1 MAFNPEQRDRT
12 VTQQST
18 SAPGRKN
25 RSLRSVA
32 LRLLIAALL
41 LSVLFVTLIGPPAP
55 SEITIYTGPEGTTFH
70 EHGPLY
76 AAALASN
83 GIDARLVVTQGSLEN
98 LDSLVHGDGPRVG
111 FAEAA
116 LIRTY
121 QTAFADSVAA
131 AEAGEQEPG
140 PAEAAGDFGAV
151 ESGVPQEEPI
161 DLAEVATRAAED
173 PGSDQPDVDLGIE
186 SLGALYLEPFWVFA
200 SAESRIDDE
209 PDLEGLVVFAG
220 REGSGTRVL
229 AEALLRVN
237 GLEEVQIVELDEEPS
252 EDAVA
257 ELFRAGEAE
266 AMFTM
271 GSPMSPIIRGLLLDG
286 RFRPISLDRAEA
298 YDRRFDFITSVTLPE
313 GTVDLATNVP
323 SEDLKLIA
331 SSIQLVAP
339 EDLNPVLVD
348 ALLDAATEVHK
359 GSTVFSARGSYP
371 NGDPAS
377 LPLDP
382 TAERFYSE
390 GFAKWRSYVPFALA
404 TWIDRFALAFGALAA
419 AAVALSILPQI
430 IAWPFGLLLNR
441 LSKRIVKVEQALAGG
456 SSQEQLLADLDA
468 IDADSVHLW
477 VPPTESVTYLEFRQL
492 IADVR
497 DRVEG
502 MSGNE
507 EE

>member
-1 MAFNPEQRDRT
+1 M
-12 VTQQST
+12 TQQS
-18 SAPGRKN
+18 SSDPGRKN

-32 LRLLIAALL
+32 LRLLIVALL

-55 SEITIYTGPEGTTFH
+55 REITIYTGPEGTTFF
-70 EHGPLY
+70 EHGHRY
-76 AAALASN
+76 AESLAGN
-83 GIDARLVVTQGSLEN
+83 GIDARLVETQGSLEN

-131 AEAGEQEPG
+131 AEAGRQEPG
-140 PAEAAGDFGAV
+140 PSEAAGDFGDIEA
-151 ESGVPQEEPI
+151 GVPSEEQI
-161 DLAEVATRAAED
+161 DLADLATRSAEETGFEV
-173 PGSDQPDVDLGIE
+173 PEVDLRLE
-186 SLGALYLEPFWVFA
+186 SLGALYLEPFWQFA
-200 SAESRIDDE
+200 AVGSEIEDE
-209 PDLEGLVVFAG
+209 LDLEGLVVFAG

-229 AEALLRVN
+229 AEALLRIN
-237 GLEEVQIVELDEEPS
+237 GLEEVRIVELDEEAS
-252 EDAVA
+252 EDEVA
-257 ELFRAGEAE
+257 ELFLRGEAE
-266 AMFTM
+266 VLFMM
-271 GSPMSPIIRGLLLDG
+271 GSPISPVIRGLLLDP
-286 RFRPISLDRAEA
+286 RFRPVSLDRAEA
-298 YDRRFDFITSVTLPE
+298 YNRRFDFITNVTLPE
-313 GTVDLATNVP
+313 GTVDLASNVP
-323 SEDLKLIA
+323 SRDLKLIA

-348 ALLDAATEVHK
+348 ALLDAASEVHK
-359 GSTVFSARGSYP
+359 RSTLFSARGSYP

-419 AAVALSILPQI
+419 AAVFLSILPQI
-430 IAWPFGLLLNR
+430 IAWPFGLLINR

-456 SSQEQLLADLDA
+456 SSQEEMLAELEA

-497 DRVEG
+497 DRVLG
-502 MSGNE
+502 LSDDGGP
-507 EE
+507 

>member
-1 MAFNPEQRDRT
+1 MSQE
-12 VTQQST
+12 SC
-18 SAPGRKN
+18 SSPGRKN
-25 RSLRSVA
+25 RSVRSVA
-32 LRLLIAALL
+32 LRLLIVALL
-41 LSVLFVTLIGPPAP
+41 LAVLFVTLIGPPAP
-55 SEITIYTGPEGTTFH
+55 RQITIYTGPEGTTFF
-70 EHGPLY
+70 EHGHRY
-76 AAALASN
+76 AEVLAGN
-83 GIDARLVVTQGSLEN
+83 GIDARLVETQGSLDN

-121 QTAFADSVAA
+121 QTAFFDSIAA
-131 AEAGEQEPG
+131 AEAAGAETGAGEP
-140 PAEAAGDFGAV
+140 V
-151 ESGVPQEEPI
+151 
-161 DLAEVATRAAED
+161 DLADVATRAAED
-173 PGSDQPDVDLGIE
+173 PGFEAPEVDLGLE
-186 SLGALYLEPFWVFA
+186 SLGALYLEPFWLFA
-200 SAESRIDDE
+200 AAGSDIEDE

-229 AEALLRVN
+229 AEALLRIN
-237 GLEEVQIVELDEEPS
+237 GLEEVRILELDEGAT

-257 ELFRAGEAE
+257 ELFRQGEAE
-266 AMFTM
+266 VLFIM
-271 GSPMSPIIRGLLLDG
+271 GSPMSHTILGLLLDP

-298 YDRRFDFITSVTLPE
+298 YDRRFDFVTKVTLPE
-313 GTVDLATNVP
+313 GTVNLASNVP
-323 SEDLKLIA
+323 SEELKLIA

-348 ALLDAATEVHK
+348 ALLDAANKVHK
-359 GSTVFSARGSYP
+359 RSTLFSTRGSYP

-419 AAVALSILPQI
+419 AAVFLSILPQI
-430 IAWPFGLLLNR
+430 IAWPFGLLINR
-441 LSKRIVKVEQALAGG
+441 LSKRIVKVEQALDGG
-456 SSQEQLLADLDA
+456 SSRAELLADLEA

-492 IADVR
+492 ISDVR
-497 DRVEG
+497 DRVLGLSDDEG
-502 MSGNE
+502 T
-507 EE
+507 